1 MLIETIILATAP
13 NRVFNSESQLEQIAY
28 AAAWWT
34 ICPYCQLEHL
44 EAFLPDGRTIRCGN
58 KRCTV
63 KRMWSLNGNYQ
74 KGEVDE

>member
-34 ICPYCQLEHL
+34 MMVS
-44 EAFLPDGRTIRCGN
+44 G
-58 KRCTV
+58 V
-63 KRMWSLNGNYQ
+63 KI
-74 KGEVDE
+74 

>member
-44 EAFLPDGRTIRCGN
+44 EAFN
-58 KRCTV
+58 KRRRHLV
-63 KRMWSLNGNYQ
+63 SRY
-74 KGEVDE
+74 DETISTKNNA